1 MMDFEQDSTLDTDR
15 QAGVCAIVKKIG
27 TILAII
33 RQEFHH

>member
-1 MMDFEQDSTLDTDR
+1 MMDFEQDLVLDR